1 MTIVELTLEEII
13 YLENT
18 LRMIQGTGQPIGLKE
33 GEDLAQNI
41 LNKLEKV

>member
-1 MTIVELTLEEII
+1 MAIIELTLEEII

-18 LRMIQGTGQPIGLKE
+18 LRMVQGTGQPVRLKD

-41 LNKLEKV
+41 LNKLEKA